1 MTPIVAT
8 DWPWGDLEP
17 LCPVCPHSFWSCP
30 APVRGMGEGGGQP
43 AVASTLPR
51 ILVLVLEMENS
62 ATGEQLI
69 LPWAV
74 LICCEQ
80 GV

>member
-1 MTPIVAT
+1 
-8 DWPWGDLEP
+8 
-17 LCPVCPHSFWSCP
+17 
-30 APVRGMGEGGGQP
+30 MGEGGGQH

-74 LICCEQ
+74 FIWCEQ